1 LVSPSIV
8 FSRKPAKNPKS
19 ERGGAREERGNYF
32 WIKNIFEGGKTM
44 ILAGKKSNRMRRHML
59 LLPVFLVAVV
69 TIILVAAAPHCWA
82 DGWWHGGWDDFEVAE
97 LYFELNDTDEDLGI
111 HGKIDGGP
119 WKNIWIKDPYYKPIM
134 KVTARGRLRQQ
145 AVTEL
150 FFESAEPSFDDLD
163 PDDFFDRFPGGYYR
177 IYGWSED
184 GELLKGKS
192 LIRHVMP
199 APPGGIEVSG
209 TDIDHKN
216 VDCESETLPEVGLG
230 EDDDVIISW
239 DPVTESHPTIG
250 EDGDIEAV
258 LYQVVVEFDVEVD
271 GEDFESVFSVDLPPS
286 EERMSMTIPRAYIN
300 LGLDEDGEGE
310 FKFEI
315 LVKEEEGGNQTAA
328 ESCFAVVPPEPAE
341 L

>member
-1 LVSPSIV
+1 MKHT
-8 FSRKPAKNPKS
+8 R
-19 ERGGAREERGNYF
+19 
-32 WIKNIFEGGKTM
+32 
-44 ILAGKKSNRMRRHML
+44 KKSNDMKRHML

-69 TIILVAAAPHCWA
+69 ALILGAAVPDSWA
-82 DGWWHGGWDDFEVAE
+82 SGWGWGDPEEFEVAE

-119 WKNIWIKDPYYKPIM
+119 WKSIWIKDPSYRSMM

-150 FFESAEPSFDDLD
+150 FFESAEPTFDDLD
-163 PDDFFDRFPGGYYR
+163 PADFFDRFPEGYYR
-177 IYGWSED
+177 IYGWSE
-184 GELLKGKS
+184 ENKLLKGKS

-209 TDIDHKN
+209 EEINHKE
-216 VDCESETLPEVGLG
+216 VDCDSENLPEVELG

-239 DPVTESHPTIG
+239 DPVEDSHPTIG
-250 EDGDIEAV
+250 DEGDIEAA
-258 LYQVVVEFDVEVD
+258 LYQLVVEMEVD
-271 GEDFESVFSVDLPPS
+271 GEDFESVFSVDLPPTVT
-286 EERMSMTIPRAYIN
+286 EMTIPRAYID
-300 LGLDEDGEGE
+300 LGLDEEGEGE

-328 ESCFAVVPPEPAE
+328 ESCFAVVPPEPE
-341 L
+341 